1 MARTKEFDK
10 AEVLEKAKQLFWKQ
24 GFHATTVQNLVDHLG
39 INRASIYNTFGG
51 KNELY
56 EAAFKSYREEN
67 FNFLKSRLSN
77 SKNIRKDLTTLFKDI
92 VSTSILDEDRKGCF
106 VVNCTTE
113 YLPIHNN
120 ILADLND
127 NQKCFQNLVSEVLQR
142 GIDNGEFDDNMNVKD
157 ISSYLFTF
165 LSGLQIS
172 SKVKP
177 KKAELFRLVD
187 LAFKAF

>member
-1 MARTKEFDK
+1 MARTKEFNK
-10 AEVLEKAKQLFWKQ
+10 EEVLEKAKQLFWKQ

-56 EAAFKSYREEN
+56 EAAFNSYREEN
-67 FNFLKSRLSN
+67 FEFLKTRLTK
-77 SKNIRKDLTTLFKDI
+77 SKEVRKNLIALFKDI
-92 VSTSILDEDRKGCF
+92 VSASISDDDRKGCF

-113 YLPIHNN
+113 YLPLHNN
-120 ILADLND
+120 ILSDLKD
-127 NQKCFQNLVSEVLQR
+127 NQNCFQNLVSEALQN
-142 GIDNGEFDDNMNVKD
+142 GKENGEFAADLNVKD

-172 SKVKP
+172 SIVKP
-177 KKAELFRLVD
+177 KKAELFKMID
-187 LAFKAF
+187 IAFKAF